1 MIRGMRHKCPAMLA
15 LAAIVVLVSGCG
27 GGSGTTGTAATAA
40 SATAANSRAVAYARA
55 VNLRASDV
63 PGMVSRVRERRAG
76 APPLGAAVA
85 RCDGGVIRADE
96 VVGIRSP
103 RFRNQPQHQSGQGS
117 ASIRLSTEAVTSEV
131 YVMRSEALAHKD
143 VAAAISPRGRA
154 CLARVRKRAEAERLE
169 RHVEVSALPVA
180 LAGTS
185 AYGLR
190 VSGVEVGEPHS
201 SSGAHIYSDTFG
213 FAVGPA
219 EVVLRA
225 TGMGHPVKSSTA
237 RRLLAVLY
245 SRAKAHQL

>member
-1 MIRGMRHKCPAMLA
+1 MLG
-15 LAAIVVLVSGCG
+15 LAALGVFVSGCG
-27 GGSGTTGTAATAA
+27 GGSGTTGTASTAA
-40 SATAANSRAVAYARA
+40 SATAANPRAVAYARA

-63 PGMVSRVRERRAG
+63 PGMVSRLRERRAA

-85 RCDGGVIRADE
+85 RCDGGVLRADE

-103 RFRNQPQHQSGQGS
+103 RFRNQPQQHRAGQGS
-117 ASIRLSTEAVTSEV
+117 ASTRLSTEAVTSQV

-143 VAAAISPRGRA
+143 VAAAASPRGRA
-154 CLARVRKRAEAERLE
+154 CLERVRKRAEAEHLE

-190 VSGVEVGEPHS
+190 VGGVEVGEPHT
-201 SSGAHIYSDTFG
+201 SSGTHIYADTFG

-225 TGMGHPVKSSTA
+225 TGMGHPVKSSTV
-237 RRLLAVLY
+237 RRLLAALY